1 MKQVLFFIFLLKNKA
16 NNTNMFSMSIELLDK
31 AIRRVP
37 DFPKPGIL
45 FYDVTGIFV
54 QPAAF
59 KYCID
64 RMVELFKD
72 KKIDA
77 VAGIESRGFLLAAP
91 FADRMGI
98 PLVVIRKKGKLPGA
112 TYSCKYALEYG
123 TAEIEVH
130 KSDIEKGKNYLVID
144 DLIATGGTLTA
155 SKNLIEQGGGQV
167 SDFFGV
173 IGLPELNYEKIL
185 APTHVTTL
193 INYSGK

>member
-1 MKQVLFFIFLLKNKA
+1 M
-16 NNTNMFSMSIELLDK
+16 TIETLDK

-45 FYDVTGIFV
+45 FYDVTGIFTN
-54 QPAAF
+54 PDAF
-59 KYCID
+59 KFCLD
-64 RMVELFKD
+64 KMVELYKD

-77 VAGIESRGFLLAAP
+77 VAGVESRGFLFAAP
-91 FADRMGI
+91 FADRMHI

-112 TYSCKYALEYG
+112 VYSCKYALEYG
-123 TAEIEVH
+123 TAEIEAH
-130 KSDIEKGKNYLVID
+130 KSDIQSGKNYLVVD

-155 SKNLIEQGGGQV
+155 SRNLIEQGGGTV

-173 IGLPELNYEKIL
+173 IGLPELNFEKAL
-185 APTHVTTL
+185 APTKVTTL